1 MAGEADN
8 ALERGLMAAGIG
20 AAAARAAAV
29 PTVDLAAG
37 DEAAAAAMW
46 EAATSVGFFQ
56 VVNHGIAQ
64 QEVDAAFTAS
74 ANFFA
79 RPLEEKEAEAPFA
92 REANSGY
99 EHMKQVR
106 PSTGTPDRKESLQ
119 ITARAGAMDGRWP
132 QQPEGFEESA
142 RHFLELAHGLGCR
155 ILDLLQPRACPHLEP
170 GTLRRSHTLWGAD
183 GQSTLR
189 MLHYMPLEG
198 ASLAALREEGDGSR
212 HWRAGPHTDWDCVT
226 LLFQRPGEAG
236 LECAPNPRQG
246 GGRGLLVGG
255 AAAGGRR
262 GREHRRHAG
271 QVVRWAP
278 ALEPAPSALAYARGM
293 EPPRSR
299 YSIAVFLQ
307 ADKSVLL
314 TSESHEPITAGDYIL
329 AASAAI
335 TPSSDAAGQP
345 ARGVS
350 RARLR
355 AARPVPA

>member
-236 LECAPNPRQG
+236 LECAPNPRQ
-246 GGRGLLVGG
+246 
-255 AAAGGRR
+255 AAAGASWLEVPPQEGAVAVNIGDMLARWSDGRLLSNL
-262 GREHRRHAG
+262 HR
-271 QVVRWAP
+271 VRLPTP
-278 ALEPAPSALAYARGM
+278 AEC

-329 AASAAI
+329 SRI
-335 TPSSDAAGQP
+335 
-345 ARGVS
+345 RGNYTK
-350 RARLR
+350 
-355 AARPVPA
+355 